1 MDVITILMVS
11 ASNDIPDDPQEEYPE
26 NSCQDYPNDACDD
39 EPMVLFLIILIM

>member
-1 MDVITILMVS
+1 MVS